1 MKFITIA
8 STLLLAGSS
17 LAAPGTAMRR
27 ERALA
32 RRAAQRQT
40 KPLQRVSEVEALE
53 AAELTNK
60 TNVEYSGNWAGAV
73 LISTGFTSVTG
84 TFTVPTPS
92 TAGSGS
98 VSKVSCD
105 LEDSN

>member
-1 MKFITIA
+1 MKFATIA
-8 STLLLAGSS
+8 SSLLLAGST
-17 LAAPGTAMRR
+17 LAAPGTSIRR

-40 KPLQRVSEVEALE
+40 KPLERVGTVEALE

-60 TNVEYSGNWAGAV
+60 TEVSYSSNWAGAV
-73 LISTGFTSVTG
+73 LVGTGYTSVTG

-98 VSKVSCD
+98 VRN
-105 LEDSN
+105 LQILA

>member
-1 MKFITIA
+1 MKFAAIA

-17 LAAPGTAMRR
+17 LAAPGTSMRR

-32 RRAAQRQT
+32 RRTLQRQSKT
-40 KPLQRVSEVEALE
+40 LQRVGTLEALE
-53 AAELTNK
+53 TAELTNK
-60 TNVEYSGNWAGAV
+60 TDVSYSSNWAGAV
-73 LISTGFTSVTG
+73 LVGTGYTSVTG

-98 VSKVSCD
+98 VRSSFLFREK
-105 LEDSN
+105 